1 MVLELELEKLGRDFE
16 EKESFVVRSES
27 RVTTEEDD
35 DDEEEEEETLLT
47 ELELEVLRCGGSYII
62 SLSSRLLSRHF
73 VFERF

>member
-16 EKESFVVRSES
+16 EKESFVVMSES

-35 DDEEEEEETLLT
+35 DDEEEEEEEENLLT

-62 SLSSRLLSRHF
+62 SLSR
-73 VFERF
+73 

>member
-1 MVLELELEKLGRDFE
+1 MALELELEKLGRDFE

-35 DDEEEEEETLLT
+35 DEEEEETLLT
-47 ELELEVLRCGGSYII
+47 ELKLEVLRCGGTYDIVHRRG
-62 SLSSRLLSRHF
+62 RLLSRHF